1 LGIKR
6 TESQP
11 VTKVLL
17 QPGLDIKNI
26 AVVQYQ
32 QQFQQTNKY
41 RLFVFIFGFSFS
53 PEGPGRLTFRRTFI
67 ATTL

>member
-41 RLFVFIFGFSFS
+41 RLFVFIFGFGFS
-53 PEGPGRLTFRRTFI
+53 MG
-67 ATTL
+67 